1 MFGRDGYLYGT
12 TVWGGAIG
20 YGTVFRLGGTLTT
33 LHSLSFDDGAQPMA
47 SLVLATDGSLYG
59 TTWDGGAPHYGY
71 GTVFKITPSGTFTKL
86 YSFGNGDDGSRPWA
100 ALIQATD
107 GNLYGTTS
115 DGGYGSGT
123 VFAITPGGTLTT
135 LYSFFYYEG
144 ATPYA
149 ALLQASNRQLYGT
162 AASGGQYG
170 YGAVFVLERLR
181 ACAICGP

>member
-1 MFGRDGYLYGT
+1 
-12 TVWGGAIG
+12 
-20 YGTVFRLGGTLTT
+20 
-33 LHSLSFDDGAQPMA
+33 MA